1 MAPVSFFKVN
11 ALPSQLVADAIYFV
25 RKSPGIFE
33 IVVTNSQGVAL
44 SQEPAQDGEDG
55 IDGED
60 GANGL
65 SAYQL
70 AQSVGYVGSL
80 EDWLASL
87 IGPGGA
93 SAYELAIENGFVGN
107 VTDWLASLKGE
118 DGEPGVNGID
128 AKAGFSVRPVSGRF
142 VSQGSPLIYTTTA
155 NVTGNRARMMPFA
168 FDRNIQVT
176 EASFVVNTASAVGG
190 TANIAVYALD
200 ENGVS
205 ATRVFL
211 SPTFA
216 VDTAGNKI
224 APFAYTFEAGKVYF
238 AGVVCNNFDFNARIS
253 QVNAGYL
260 TFGHSTRNQANVS
273 GCVLFSVPS
282 AEFVANA
289 FATPVNDPAVTVFFT
304 MA

>member
-87 IGPGGA
+87 
-93 SAYELAIENGFVGN
+93 
-107 VTDWLASLKGE
+107 KGE
-118 DGEPGVNGID
+118 DGVNGID

-205 ATRVFL
+205 ATRIFL

-289 FATPVNDPAVTVFFT
+289 FALPVNDPAVTVFFT